1 MLQAWVLGV
10 TSLAGLLQTIPQM
23 KVLRTGKGVKFKGD
37 LSCKNHFYKVFEH
50 SCVAVVC
57 ENNQSIMVKKSTHSF
72 FYNINKTYWDWIV
85 VVAGMAAASALEA
98 PPSPEKGA
106 GVTNLFAF
114 KGTNKQKKWCVFGS
128 YLKSGDFNKL

>member
-85 VVAGMAAASALEA
+85 VVAGMPQHQLLKLHPLLKRGPE
-98 PPSPEKGA
+98 SPTYLHLKGQ
-106 GVTNLFAF
+106 
-114 KGTNKQKKWCVFGS
+114 TNKKNGAFW
-128 YLKSGDFNKL
+128 LIP